1 MKHNAVFS
9 AALSALIMAGSAA
22 LMGHE
27 AAAFSEKSAYPPYGV
42 ENIAVS
48 PTAIG
53 SAEKLSFS
61 LNGNTIEVGNNVKKR
76 FAAIFNNI
84 ISAEP
89 TKQNDRL
96 VKDIYGFVAEY
107 DGMRHTIAKLAGEYG
122 YYLMIDGC
130 YYPVND
136 KMDKIAAEIL
146 PDSSSPADRL
156 LKCSCKCPEPVTN
169 DDYIEAARK
178 CVYQWL
184 GTLADESGAYR
195 VESYKPRY
203 NGTEDEFIAAGIVGG
218 AKEFAVEIC
227 FDVYGVERGSV
238 FRQPSDSGYNEFY
251 HYYDGSC
258 AFVRCRWENGVCRIV
273 GYDRAFMSSV
283 GNGLYGINTSD
294 SGYDTFFYFFNDK
307 KAVKKYKEKSVTPK
321 PYRNEIVI
329 SHNPFMISD
338 GNFFYADID
347 LPAGDDLNKN
357 KDGTV
362 SGRFG
367 RSFYA
372 EDGTRVYS
380 SPVDYNEAEMATF
393 ELTFTNG
400 FSLVF
405 DDYNGDGNPDYTIK
419 IDENEQGSLYNVC
432 CIANDG
438 SPRAGSMSGEV
449 FVAGRH
455 EDSIRLQNTERGYIA
470 WETDNDGK
478 LTSSRIIDDYRM
490 YSQRYYLPK
499 QFRGYNDE
507 DKIICYFWNNTDKK
521 VSAGGEYRVERKDG
535 DKWTDTGVKGSI
547 KSRTVQPYRETELSF
562 DISGLSERTPGEY
575 RIAVKCGSQTV
586 YGGFYISSSAEADCK
601 ITTDSNTLPA
611 DRTFIKFNV
620 ANTCENPVRI
630 TSAQLMKDGKKAADI
645 DVSDLGIVAAGES
658 VEITAY
664 AKDNTLLGVGKYSLK
679 INCGKYKF
687 SGGKTTLKK
696 FPAERLSYFN
706 GTAQAVKTDYGFS
719 VNLKNNIWSEETAN
733 IAMTRLYVL
742 RDGEW
747 VSTDFQPIMD
757 YNGLDHIEADFGKSV
772 TLKFK
777 SETAEFLKD
786 EETVKTAKEY
796 FVTIK
801 AELDNAL
808 RNGYITKAEYVQLKS
823 MSFEDFINEIF
834 GVTEIAAGDQC
845 KLSISGN
852 LAEEVYF
859 TVK

>member
-9 AALSALIMAGSAA
+9 AALSALILIGSAA
-22 LMGHE
+22 FTARE
-27 AAAFSEKSAYPPYGV
+27 AAALSVQSVYPPYGI
-42 ENIAVS
+42 EGIADS
-48 PTAIG
+48 PTAIV

-61 LNGNTIEVGNNVKKR
+61 LNGKAIEVGDNVKKR
-76 FAAIFNNI
+76 FAAIYNNI
-84 ISAEP
+84 IAAEP
-89 TKQNDRL
+89 IEQNDRF
-96 VKDIYGFVAEY
+96 VKGIYGFIAEY
-107 DGMRHTIAKLAGEYG
+107 DGMRHAISKLAGEYG

-146 PDSSSPADRL
+146 PDSTSPADRL
-156 LKCSCKCPEPVTN
+156 LKCSCKCPEPITN
-169 DDYIEAARK
+169 EDYIEAARK

-184 GTLADESGAYR
+184 DTLADESGAYR
-195 VESYKPRY
+195 VESYKPRWD
-203 NGTEDEFIAAGIVGG
+203 GTEDEFIAAGIVGG

-238 FRQPSDSGYNEFY
+238 FKQPSDSGYNEFY

-273 GYDRAFMSSV
+273 GYDGAYMPSV
-283 GNGLYGINTSD
+283 GNGLYGINTSN
-294 SGYDTFFYFFNDK
+294 SGYDTFFDFFNDK

-321 PYRNEIVI
+321 PYRNETVI

-338 GNFFYADID
+338 GKIFYADID
-347 LPAGDDLNKN
+347 LSAGDGLNKN
-357 KDGTV
+357 KDSTV

-380 SPVDYNEAEMATF
+380 SPVDYNEAEMAPF

-419 IDENEQGSLYNVC
+419 ISENEQGSLYSIC
-432 CIANDG
+432 YIANDG
-438 SPRAGSMSGEV
+438 SPRAGSMSAEV

-455 EDSIRLQNTERGYIA
+455 EDSIRLQNTERGFVSWSA
-470 WETDNDGK
+470 DNDGK
-478 LTSSRIIDDYRM
+478 LTPSRMIDDYRM

-507 DKIICYFWNNTDKK
+507 DKIICYLWNNTDKK

-535 DKWTDTGVKGSI
+535 ENWTDTGVKGSI
-547 KSRTVQPYRETELSF
+547 KSRAVQPYREAELSF
-562 DISGLSERTPGEY
+562 DISGLSKRTPGEY
-575 RIAVKCGSQTV
+575 RIAVKCGGKTV

-601 ITTDSNTLPA
+601 ITADSKTLPA

-645 DVSDLGIVAAGES
+645 DVSDLGIIAAGES

-664 AKDNTLLGVGKYSLK
+664 ANDNALLGSGQYTLK
-679 INCGKYKF
+679 ISCGKYKF

-696 FPAERLSYFN
+696 FPSERLSYFN
-706 GTAQAVKTDYGFS
+706 GTARAATTGDVLS
-719 VNLKNNIWSEETAN
+719 VTLKNNIWSEESAS

-747 VSTDFQPIMD
+747 LSTDFQPIRNVNGSD
-757 YNGLDHIEADFGKSV
+757 YIEAGFGKSV

-796 FVTIK
+796 FDIIK

-808 RNGYITKAEYVQLKS
+808 RNGEITKAEYVQFKS

-834 GVTEIAAGDQC
+834 GVTKIVSGDQC
-845 KLSISGN
+845 KLSMSGN

-859 TVK
+859 TVQ